1 MNIFRRNSK
10 HRDAV
15 GRRPINIDP
24 RNRNPIKIIADKVE
38 ANTQRHLVNR
48 FRTRPTPNPTL
59 KETFRSVGADSDFLE
74 GINHR
79 F

>member
-15 GRRPINIDP
+15 GRRLINIDP
-24 RNRNPIKIIADKVE
+24 RNKNPIQIIADKVK
-38 ANTQRHLVNR
+38 ANTLENKS
-48 FRTRPTPNPTL
+48 RTRPTSNPTL

-74 GINHR
+74 GKPLI
-79 F
+79 

>member
-15 GRRPINIDP
+15 GRRLINIDP
-24 RNRNPIKIIADKVE
+24 RNRNPIQIIADKVK
-38 ANTQRHLVNR
+38 ANTRHLENKS
-48 FRTRPTPNPTL
+48 RTRPTPNPTL

-74 GINHR
+74 GNTLI
-79 F
+79 